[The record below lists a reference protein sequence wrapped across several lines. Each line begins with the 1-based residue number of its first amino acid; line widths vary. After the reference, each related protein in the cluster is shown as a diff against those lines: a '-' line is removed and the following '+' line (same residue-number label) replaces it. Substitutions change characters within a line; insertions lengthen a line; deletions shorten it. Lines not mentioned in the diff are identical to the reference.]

1 MKYLFFRIVNA
12 SYKKKEYVYLKLLE
26 SHREGGKIKHRQ
38 LVNLSESVQLQ
49 SDRAKPLFEELNK
62 TLAFL
67 KTINELAPPSYRY
80 LKASYVM
87 ALENTFKIEQ
97 RCREQDFRDIMV
109 RDWKRKHTKDYDEN
123 IFNDTIQKESLSRG
137 ESQDIICWLEN
148 LNLYVMDGKGFP
160 LRLIHRHIT
169 EGEDIAKFL
178 LKLRI
183 SDKKPDFFLGR
194 ACELLYNIFRLL
206 AGVWWVFEVI
216 PIGVTS
222 IAIGV
227 LQPLFMIRPAKDA
240 MRDFMDPTV
249 LFIFGSLLVGLTF
262 TKVGLTKRLAYKMLL
277 VVGENT
283 RMILLGCFVVTA
295 LLTHIM
301 AHTAVAAT
309 VIPIFLTILT
319 LYNEDGGSFDKPN
332 KFGKALFIGMAYTA
346 GAGSICTLLGGAR
359 NPAAVGFFKEFT
371 GQDISF
377 IDFSLHM
384 APMGWLIVFL
394 TWIMLMVI
402 FKPEKSTIPGLRKR
416 ASELY
421 KQLGPMSKEEIFVL
435 IVVACGLGL
444 LIMQAIV
451 PALKGLDRSIPL
463 LLAGLLFFATGILDV
478 QDLEKKIPWNIVL
491 LFSGAM
497 SIGFALWQTGAA
509 QWMAIKWLSLLQGA
523 HWLFFV
529 IGVSILVIIM
539 TNFIM
544 NVAAIAIT
552 LPVALVIAQYLGV
565 NPQLILYCAT
575 AAAGLPMLLLIGAA
589 PNAMAY
595 ESKQF
600 STGEFF
606 AAGIPGTILV
616 LVVMTIF
623 IFTYWP
629 LIGLTPLIK

>member
-1 MKYLFFRIVNA
+1 MKVDAKRMVFVLLGVGLLLLFHFMPQMAPAVDP
-12 SYKKKEYVYLKLLE
+12 
-26 SHREGGKIKHRQ
+26 GGKSFELTAAGKSAIG
-38 LVNLSESVQLQ
+38 
-49 SDRAKPLFEELNK
+49 LF
-62 TLAFL
+62 
-67 KTINELAPPSYRY
+67 
-80 LKASYVM
+80 
-87 ALENTFKIEQ
+87 
-97 RCREQDFRDIMV
+97 
-109 RDWKRKHTKDYDEN
+109 
-123 IFNDTIQKESLSRG
+123 
-137 ESQDIICWLEN
+137 
-148 LNLYVMDGKGFP
+148 
-160 LRLIHRHIT
+160 
-169 EGEDIAKFL
+169 
-178 LKLRI
+178 
-183 SDKKPDFFLGR
+183 
-194 ACELLYNIFRLL
+194 LL

-222 IAIGV
+222 IAIGI
-227 LQPLFMIRPAKDA
+227 LQPLFAIRPAKEA

-249 LFIFGSLLVGLTF
+249 LFILGSLLVGLTF
-262 TKVGLTKRLAYKMLL
+262 SKVGLTKRMAYKML
-277 VVGENT
+277 VIVGEDT
-283 RMILLGCFVVTA
+283 RKILLGSFVVTA

-309 VIPIFLTILT
+309 VIPILMAILS
-319 LYNEDGGSFDKPN
+319 LYNEGESNKPT

-377 IDFSLHM
+377 IDFSLHLL
-384 APMGWLIVFL
+384 PLGWIIVFL
-394 TWIMLMVI
+394 TWLMLLVI
-402 FKPEKSTIPGLRKR
+402 FKPEKKTIPGLREK
-416 ASELY
+416 AKDLC

-435 IVVACGLGL
+435 VIVAGALSMLVL
-444 LIMQAIV
+444 QAIV
-451 PALKGLDRSIPL
+451 PALKTLDRSIPL
-463 LLAGLLFFATGILDV
+463 LLAGLIFFVFSILDV
-478 QDLEKKIPWNIVL
+478 KDLEKNIPWNIVL

-497 SIGFALWQTGAA
+497 SIGFALWKTGAA

-523 HWLFFV
+523 PWLAFV
-529 IGVSILVIIM
+529 LGVSVLVIIM

-565 NPQLILYCAT
+565 NPQLILYAAT

-600 STGEFF
+600 TTGEFF

-629 LIGLTPLIK
+629 IIGLHPMLR